1 MAHLFDDDGN
11 ILGTAPA
18 EPGTGEG
25 ATIGDVGRAGAESAL
40 SVPAEAAS
48 SGQYIAEQA
57 DMPKTANILR
67 AFSDLFHGGSESL
80 EAGITPG
87 GKRARDASLAPTE
100 GGASYGET
108 PFSTVFMKTAGMAAP
123 LAVMTLFPETLI
135 GEAVAGGSLQAGQVI
150 DDVIAKTNK
159 LDDKQLAAASPVFK
173 SYVDSGMDPDKA
185 RAQLHADQI
194 SGRDIAIAGL
204 TGAITMGAPARV
216 LKAGSAAGKTMVKS
230 AITGA
235 GEAGAGTAVSAA
247 EADVQSQKA
256 ELAAKKKF
264 DPADIDWHRTME
276 TGLSSL
282 VEGGALGAGGGALHG
297 KRGGKEPAVDTSTTT
312 AEAPPTAPETPAEPL
327 APSTEGG
334 TQAELPLTGPGRGE
348 APAPPPTDTTAPPG
362 NAPVQG
368 DLFAPTGV
376 SGHGGAID
384 TSIFAP
390 KPPKK
395 GEVQTVDANAPDA
408 GQAAALGASGVGPK
422 GPSGHEPTV
431 DEAAAAKIKELK
443 KPPAEAVPTTE
454 APKAPPAKADGAPD
468 ETVTASQPPKGQG
481 TGAAAPP
488 PGATSTADTTKTKK
502 PKGVGP
508 KGKKAIETAAPT
520 APDAAQTEALKPP
533 GEVPPPPE
541 APTEAAEA
549 PPPPEAPTP
558 AQPAPPEPTP
568 AQPAAG
574 GPPAVNQQA
583 ALADLLRQH
592 EAAQANPTVPPVRAD
607 ATPPAGA
614 PSVRA
619 PDAAAPSAARPEA
632 AAADLP
638 SPDAQEVSAQA
649 PTPPAPTPGTEVATR
664 PTGTAV
670 AEPRVLEGGSAAPA
684 YDAALVAK
692 NKAIADASD
701 INEARGA
708 KGKTYAENMSEPV
721 SKAEHMAAV
730 REANKAAKTDPKGA
744 HPLYKAIAMEAEK
757 GRQMGRGQSPEKTEQ
772 ANRVR
777 SLIQQLRVAKDA
789 GEIKPEIAKGGKPQ
803 DTTVSPAKREALTK
817 RSAQIVERSKERQA
831 TTLKAETDAEA
842 RAAAV
847 KAAMTDVK
855 PMSAELREKLE
866 TRATDKSSTRTER
879 EKARKAIAEDDLKH
893 AQLAAAEEAARMKPD
908 ESPSWEKES
917 AIEAQKARTQMEAE
931 QAQRRAETK
940 VADEE
945 TKIIRPAAA
954 KEVVTGK
961 SAFAGL
967 RPKVEGVVSLAK
979 KNFERKY
986 PEAQA
991 ILDKLPG
998 VGPKGAEGVAKAKA
1012 RGGKEEPW
1020 INKAHVSLDKLR
1032 ELRDDT
1038 NQTREMRQAARD
1050 QLKERLG
1057 KVAAIEEKASDKL
1070 KADEKAQF
1078 EKDQAT
1084 AARARVTPEV
1094 KAERAAHPEKDPTKT
1109 PEEKRKSLE
1118 EIFKEGGHLGKA
1130 HELDEKPNGDRLRN
1144 YVAAAGDDIREL
1156 RTRLASLTSREL
1168 GEIIKTT
1175 NRHGE
1180 HAEVLSEAKKE
1191 AEIRR
1196 QDIEKQIKAEVDRG
1210 RAESEKRAD
1219 DWAERQKHNI
1229 QTLGDKD
1236 LESLIKTGET
1246 YGASPEEISAAR
1258 EEQAQRQMDRDNP
1271 TERGSVTMNGQKVR
1285 FSKLETTNVGD
1296 ALKSSEVENHGLLP
1310 TGNVALAVSKRVEK
1324 LASSVK
1330 VHTISAADMQKLV
1343 AAHPRLRQGFQAGG
1357 FYMPHEDM
1365 IVIRE
1370 GLPSGQRE
1378 ATIFHEAIHAAT
1390 SREIFANPEL
1400 KAQVREIMNEARSKA
1415 FSGMHN
1421 QYGFTDEHEFIA
1433 EAFANK
1439 QFREWLA
1446 SKKMSLELKEKLKL
1460 PEWRKATGFKGQLT
1474 TLWDMVKGVFGRA
1487 ISGDRGPV
1495 SMETAS
1501 YLEGALASFDRL
1513 STEQAKWTVR
1523 DEHTPTAAEMRPA
1536 EGVTRPVREALASS
1550 VEPEK
1555 EAPRFARITD
1565 NLKGVAEHLST
1576 ATMGSKAR
1584 QLGHYLMTNDQ
1595 FRQAKE
1601 YLFGAKDES
1610 NPMRRLT
1617 DAVEKA
1623 GVKANEYRKAGDALA
1638 ARVFA
1643 LSRSKPE
1650 AAAEF
1655 ARLAEE
1661 ATMHNVHLD
1670 RANDHLSKDG
1680 LNDAQAKAVLPK
1692 LQADFDK
1699 MTGSAPETKQ
1709 LWGDLVDYFKDV
1721 HEKTAS
1727 QLIDNHLQD
1736 VDTSKAAPG
1745 LKQRILD
1752 GKMTDAD
1759 KKLMSPG
1766 AADALDTA
1774 REVQRIQ
1781 GAYFPLMRRGDF
1793 GVRGEMKVDAGGGQ
1807 KVAPNVI
1814 QFKNASDAEAR
1825 RQAKAY
1831 AEKSPLK
1838 VLKVKEVWVDG
1849 NNPSDITHASDP
1861 NAEKAFRVE
1870 VQHEHLSFHDN
1881 EHDANQMHAAL
1892 KADPRVAS
1900 VKDVMLRENHPNMD
1914 FEMSSAQVRTIMKSI
1929 DQNKSMTEHQKAAAK
1944 AAWTDVSHRMMAGNR
1959 VEARRL
1965 PRRNVAGASRDM
1977 VRNIDD
1983 YSSSSSAYRA
1993 KLEHA
1998 REIGDSLEAMHK
2010 WADDR
2015 QYDGHTLQRN
2025 EATREMTDRVYGSL
2039 NDMNKSSNPMMQA
2052 LTTVSYFK
2060 AMVSPAH
2067 LMLHSTHPWMISA
2080 PYMAAEHGVKAFG
2093 ALSQAYKDI
2102 GGVGAVTEGVKSFGR
2117 SAKSLGTAAPK
2128 NWLDHFEASF
2138 KGKDRA
2144 DIVKMWRA
2152 LAETGHIHPEAGME
2166 VHRMDTA
2173 HGNIMAGMKRIDSA
2187 FRELTSTTEALN
2199 RFAESTAAY
2208 RLARSKGLDH
2218 DAAVRYTK
2226 DTLANTQGL
2235 YSRTNAAPMFRG
2247 YMRPF
2252 LQFKQFPQMM
2262 YHLLARPLYQAFKG
2276 ETPEIRRQAMKQF
2289 AGVVATHAL
2298 MAGAVGLP
2306 LEPIRAVAML
2316 GNALGVPGT
2325 DWQGMED
2332 TATKALAQRFGPE
2345 AANAVMHGVS
2355 GAIGL
2360 DTHHRL
2366 GQGTLWLGT
2375 DPRSNSESDLKSWMF
2390 DMAFG
2395 ALGGT
2400 AYDVGIKGPK
2410 EIMSGDTMKGL
2421 ETMSPFKGV
2430 TDLLK
2435 AGAEFATGKKTARGN
2450 QLATPLSI
2458 PETIAQAV
2466 GFTPQR
2472 IANSNAA
2479 TAAVK
2484 RSQVE
2489 TGRSKAALTQSY
2501 LEGKSLG
2508 MSDIIKWNAANPSN
2522 QISYSGLM
2530 KAKREGALP
2539 QALGQKVNKGN
2550 RALIDATSRAY
2561 NLGGVQ

>member
-1 MAHLFDDDGN
+1 MPRAFDEDGN
-11 ILGTAPA
+11 IIGTAPA

-25 ATIGDVGRAGAESAL
+25 ATGGDIARATAESAL

-48 SGQYIAEQA
+48 SGQYVAEQA

-230 AITGA
+230 AITG
-235 GEAGAGTAVSAA
+235 GLEAGTGTAVSAA

-282 VEGGALGAGGGALHG
+282 IEGGALGVGGGALHG

-327 APSTEGG
+327 APVTPAGVDARAGG
-334 TQAELPLTGPGRGE
+334 AGFSGAEPK
-348 APAPPPTDTTAPPG
+348 
-362 NAPVQG
+362 APVG
-368 DLFAPTGV
+368 TTPGPDV
-376 SGHGGAID
+376 GAVD
-384 TSIFAP
+384 TSLSAP

-395 GEVQTVDANAPDA
+395 GEVQTVEANAPDA
-408 GQAAALGASGVGPK
+408 GQSAALGASGVGPK

-443 KPPAEAVPTTE
+443 KPPAEAVPTTPE
-454 APKAPPAKADGAPD
+454 APPAKADGAPD

-508 KGKKAIETAAPT
+508 KGKKAIETAAPA

-541 APTEAAEA
+541 APTEAAGA

-574 GPPAVNQQA
+574 GPPVVNQQA

-607 ATPPAGA
+607 TTPPVGA
-614 PSVRA
+614 PPVRA
-619 PDAAAPSAARPEA
+619 PDAAAPSAAGPEA
-632 AAADLP
+632 APHVPTAADLP

-649 PTPPAPTPGTEVATR
+649 PAPTPGTEVAAR

-692 NKAIADASD
+692 NKAIADAAD

-855 PMSAELREKLE
+855 PMSDELREKLE
-866 TRATDKSSTRTER
+866 ARATDKSSSKAER
-879 EKARKAIAEDDLKH
+879 DKARRALAEDDIKH
-893 AQLAAAEEAARMKPD
+893 AQLSAAEEAARMKPD
-908 ESPSWEKES
+908 ESPDWEKES
-917 AIEAQKARTQMEAE
+917 AIEAKKTTAQMEQE

-940 VADEE
+940 AADQE
-945 TKIIRPAAA
+945 TKITRPAAA
-954 KEVVTGK
+954 KEIVTGK
-961 SAFAGL
+961 SALAGL

-979 KNFERKY
+979 KNFEKKY

-1012 RGGKEEPW
+1012 RGEARVMSVEE
-1020 INKAHVSLDKLR
+1020 
-1032 ELRDDT
+1032 
-1038 NQTREMRQAARD
+1038 
-1050 QLKERLG
+1050 
-1057 KVAAIEEKASDKL
+1057 L
-1070 KADEKAQF
+1070 KARKPEAPAVSRKAREDVQLRKMRIDEEERVARMSA
-1078 EKDQAT
+1078 EK
-1084 AARARVTPEV
+1084 VTPEV
-1094 KAERAAHPEKDPTKT
+1094 KAERQAHPEKDPTKT

-1118 EIFKEGGHLGKA
+1118 ELYKEGGHMGHASEMELPPPSRADDTRSETEKLNDFVKNKDLGDIDYRLGLLTHGELGKLL
-1130 HELDEKPNGDRLRN
+1130 HGDNRGKISKEHRDAV
-1144 YVAAAGDDIREL
+1144 VAEFDR
-1156 RTRLASLTSREL
+1156 RV
-1168 GEIIKTT
+1168 
-1175 NRHGE
+1175 
-1180 HAEVLSEAKKE
+1180 AERE
-1191 AEIRR
+1191 AEIKSHV
-1196 QDIEKQIKAEVDRG
+1196 EKQ
-1210 RAESEKRAD
+1210 RAESEARIEREVRNEIGTLRGDQLNDLLNTKKR
-1219 DWAERQKHNI
+1219 
-1229 QTLGDKD
+1229 LGRDATEQE
-1236 LESLIKTGET
+1236 LRL
-1246 YGASPEEISAAR
+1246 AR
-1258 EEQAQRQMDRDNP
+1258 EEANRRYDDTVEAHRKAAAEHIDATLNPEKYQAV
-1271 TERGSVTMNGQKVR
+1271 TVRGQTLRLKKIASTD
-1285 FSKLETTNVGD
+1285 VGD
-1296 ALKSSEVENHGLLP
+1296 FLSKGDLEIHGLLP
-1310 TGNVALAVSKRVEK
+1310 TGNVAVAVSKRVQEV
-1324 LASSVK
+1324 ARDVK
-1330 VHTISAADMQKLV
+1330 VHIVSGADLDKISAASGRPSFK
-1343 AAHPRLRQGFQAGG
+1343 AGG
-1357 FYMPHEDM
+1357 YYMPHDD
-1365 IVIRE
+1365 VILIRD
-1370 GLPSGQRE
+1370 GLSQE
-1378 ATIFHEAIHAAT
+1378 HTDSTIFHEAIHAAT

-1400 KAQVREIMNEARSKA
+1400 KAQVRMIMDSAQAHTIAESVGKYA
-1415 FSGMHN
+1415 
-1421 QYGFTDEHEFIA
+1421 FTDEHEFIA

-1439 QFREWLA
+1439 QFREYLA
-1446 SKKMSLELKEKLKL
+1446 SRKIPLELKEKLKL
-1460 PEWRKATGFKGQLT
+1460 PEWRKATGFKAQLNN
-1474 TLWDMVKGVFGRA
+1474 LWDLVKGVFGQA
-1487 ISGDRGPV
+1487 LSGKERGPV
-1495 SMETAS
+1495 SMEAGS
-1501 YLEGALASFDRL
+1501 YLEAALASFDRL
-1513 STEQAKWTVR
+1513 STEQSKWARVGEAS
-1523 DEHTPTAAEMRPA
+1523 DLKPA

-1617 DAVEKA
+1617 DAVQKA

-1793 GVRGEMKVDAGGGQ
+1793 GVRGEMKVNAGGGQ
-1807 KVAPNVI
+1807 KVEPNVI

-1849 NNPSDITHASDP
+1849 NNPSEITHASDP

-1892 KADPRVAS
+1892 KADPNMAS

-1929 DQNKSMTEHQKAAAK
+1929 DQNKSMTDHQKAAAK

-2039 NDMNKSSNPMMQA
+2039 NDMNKSANPMMQA

-2080 PYMAAEHGVKAFG
+2080 PYMAAEHGVKAFS

-2102 GGVGAVTEGVKSFGR
+2102 GGIGAVTEGMKSFGR

-2144 DIVKMWRA
+2144 EIVRMWRA

-2218 DAAVRYTK
+2218 EAAVRYTK

-2262 YHLLARPLYQAFKG
+2262 YHLLARSLYQAFKG

-2332 TATKALAQRFGPE
+2332 TATKALAARWGPE
-2345 AANAVMHGVS
+2345 VANAIMHGVS

-2375 DPRSNSESDLKSWMF
+2375 DPRSNSESDIKSWMF

-2395 ALGGT
+2395 APGGT

-2472 IANSNAA
+2472 IANANAA
-2479 TAAVK
+2479 TASVK
-2484 RSQVE
+2484 RGQVE

-2501 LEGKSLG
+2501 LEGKSSG
-2508 MSDIIKWNAANPSN
+2508 MTDIVKWNAANPNN

-2539 QALGQKVNKGN
+2539 QALGQKINKGN
-2550 RALIDATSRAY
+2550 RALIDTTSRAY